1 MTTQV
6 PVEVPTG
13 PREVVAPA
21 ELAPDDAA
29 AFAQGKTVR
38 SLVIIRFVA
47 GLVGVLLPVALI
59 GFDFLFLGQ
68 SCVRVRGSL
77 SAYYHS
83 GARDIFVLGL
93 GIVGFLLAAYKI
105 TRATLGNVFSLVA
118 GLAII
123 GVATLPTRRPGPV
136 PAGECGGGVAEAALT
151 PLQQHFGEDRVALW
165 HNGCAIAA
173 FAAFIAICLYTAYRD
188 RRYPMLRPAQVRAR
202 PRWRRLEG
210 VFAAIDNGIT
220 WRFHLVCGLLIIVAI
235 GFFAVTAIAGIDEL
249 PGGFG
254 PTWVV
259 EVAGVTIFS
268 ASWFAKGLDDY
279 FWRREPLSPCVTR
292 QVDLAVVDAVAEP
305 PRGGATARG

>member
-1 MTTQV
+1 MST
-6 PVEVPTG
+6 PVTLEIPTAS
-13 PREVVAPA
+13 REVVTP
-21 ELAPDDAA
+21 EKLAPDDRA
-29 AFAQGKTVR
+29 AFEQGKSVR

-47 GLVGVLLPVALI
+47 GLVGVLLPLALI
-59 GFDFLFLGQ
+59 GVDFVFLGE

-105 TRATLGNVFSLVA
+105 TRATLGNVFSLTA

-123 GVATLPTRRPGPV
+123 GVATLPTGRPGPV
-136 PAGECGGGVAEAALT
+136 PAGECGSGGAEAALT
-151 PLQQHFGEDRVALW
+151 PLQQRFEEDVVATW
-165 HNGCAIAA
+165 HGCCAVIAFLA
-173 FAAFIAICLYTAYRD
+173 FAAICFYTAFRD
-188 RRYPMLRPAQVRAR
+188 RKYPMLRPAQVRAR

-210 VFAAIDNGIT
+210 VFAALDNRIG
-220 WRFHLVCGLLIIVAI
+220 WQFHLVCGVLILAAI
-235 GFFAVTAIAGIDEL
+235 GFFAITAVAGIDEL

-259 EVAGVTIFS
+259 EVAGITIFS

-279 FWRREPLSPCVTR
+279 FWRREPISPCVTR
-292 QVDLAVVDAVAEP
+292 TVEEAVV
-305 PRGGATARG
+305 ATAAR

>member
-1 MTTQV
+1 MST
-6 PVEVPTG
+6 PVTVEIPTAA
-13 PREVVAPA
+13 PEVVTPA
-21 ELAPDDAA
+21 RLAPDDRA
-29 AFAQGKTVR
+29 AFAQGKSVR
-38 SLVIIRFVA
+38 SLVVIRFVA
-47 GLVGVLLPVALI
+47 GLVGVLLPLALI
-59 GFDFLFLGQ
+59 AVDFVFLGQ

-105 TRATLGNVFSLVA
+105 TRATLGNVFSLAA

-123 GVATLPTRRPGPV
+123 GVATMPTTRPGPV
-136 PAGECGGGVAEAALT
+136 PEGECGSGVAEAALT
-151 PLQQHFGEDRVALW
+151 PLQQRFGEDLIANW
-165 HNGCAIAA
+165 HNGFAVVAFLA
-173 FAAFIAICLYTAYRD
+173 FAAICFYTAYRD
-188 RRYPMLRPAQVRAR
+188 RKYPMLRPAQVRAR

-210 VFAAIDNGIT
+210 VFAALTNRIG
-220 WRFHLVCGLLIIVAI
+220 WRFHLACGLLIIAAI
-235 GFFAVTAIAGIDEL
+235 GFFGITAVAGIDEL

-259 EVAGVTIFS
+259 EVAGVMIFS

-292 QVDLAVVDAVAEP
+292 TVEEAVVAEA
-305 PRGGATARG
+305 ATR

>member
-1 MTTQV
+1 MTV
-6 PVEVPTG
+6 RVPTG
-13 PREVVAPA
+13 GTEVVAPG

-29 AFAQGKTVR
+29 AFEQGKSVR

-47 GLVGVLLPVALI
+47 GLVGVLLPLALI
-59 GFDFLFLGQ
+59 GVDYVFLGQ

-83 GARDIFVLGL
+83 GARDIFVIGL

-105 TRATLGNVFSLVA
+105 TRATPGNVFSLVA

-123 GVATLPTRRPGPV
+123 GVATLPTARPGPV
-136 PAGECGGGVAEAALT
+136 PPGECGSGVGEAALT
-151 PLQQHFGEDRVALW
+151 PLQQRFGEDVVAGW
-165 HNGCAIAA
+165 HNGCAAAA
-173 FAAFIAICLYTAYRD
+173 FLAFTAICLYTAYRD
-188 RRYPMLRPAQVRAR
+188 WRYPMLRPAEVRAR
-202 PRWRRLEG
+202 PQWRRLEG
-210 VFAAIDNGIT
+210 IFAAIDNRIG
-220 WRFHLVCGLLIIVAI
+220 WKFHLGCGALIIVAI
-235 GFFAVTAIAGIDEL
+235 LFFAFTAIAGIDEL

-259 EVAGVTIFS
+259 EVAGVMIFS

-292 QVDLAVVDAVAEP
+292 AVDEAVVAAAAEP
-305 PRGGATARG
+305 VRA